1 MGIDKN
7 NNKCI
12 VESMID
18 SPIDSGPRERERE
31 RERNSDNCISTIS
44 KTIYILK

>member
-31 RERNSDNCISTIS
+31 REILITVSLQYPRPST
-44 KTIYILK
+44 Y